1 MALKG
6 QLLVRN
12 RKRERERERVGAS
25 AMIGCHL
32 VALKSCCPV
41 MMDREGDGA
50 ELSPPEISLDFTVIK
65 ANEID
70 FLHLL

>member
-1 MALKG
+1 
-6 QLLVRN
+6 
-12 RKRERERERVGAS
+12 
-25 AMIGCHL
+25 MIGCHL

>member
-6 QLLVRN
+6 QLLERN
-12 RKRERERERVGAS
+12 RKKESERERVGAS

-41 MMDREGDGA
+41 MMDREEDGT
-50 ELSPPEISLDFTVIK
+50 ELSPPKIRLDFTIIE
-65 ANEID
+65 ANFSIVYSY
-70 FLHLL
+70 